1 MMISLQIRWWQ
12 QQQQQQQ
19 QFQMSVALE
28 YE

>member
-1 MMISLQIRWWQ
+1 MMISLHISWWQ

-19 QFQMSVALE
+19 QFQMSVAVE